1 MAMDLGDHNQEPIII
16 KKPKKGGGGHH
27 GGAWK
32 VAYAD
37 FVTAMMALF
46 IVLWIMGQDSKVK
59 EAVAGYFKDPLG
71 YNIGQG
77 QSFVDEEGKTSL
89 APKVL
94 DEEAFRE
101 REKAK
106 LEAMGQELSNQ
117 LKGSEKFDYMK
128 ESISIEIV
136 EEGLKIEIMD
146 SKDDV
151 FFEIGTATLKK
162 KPKELLLII
171 ASELSKLNNK
181 LIIEGHTDSRA
192 YSGGNLGYT
201 NYELSADR
209 ANSAR
214 RALIEGGLNMEQIDE
229 IRGYAAN
236 RLKVKEDSLNPAN
249 RRISIIVKY
258 NENI

>member
-1 MAMDLGDHNQEPIII
+1 MASDLNDSGQEPIII
-16 KKPKKGGGGHH
+16 KKGKKGEGGHH

-46 IVLWIMGQDSKVK
+46 IVLWIMGQDSEVK
-59 EAVAGYFKDPLG
+59 EAVAGYFKNPVG
-71 YNIGQG
+71 YVMGKGETLIESAEENSIEPKIM
-77 QSFVDEEGKTSL
+77 DE
-89 APKVL
+89 A
-94 DEEAFRE
+94 AFKERE
-101 REKAK
+101 REKLTA
-106 LEAMGQELSNQ
+106 LGQELTGQ
-117 LKGSEKFDYMK
+117 LESSEQFKNLLGS
-128 ESISIEIV
+128 INIQIV
-136 EEGLKIEIMD
+136 NEGLKIEIMD
-146 SKDDV
+146 SDEDV
-151 FFEIGTATLKK
+151 FFELGTAKLKK
-162 KPKELLLII
+162 KPLELLHII
-171 ASELSKLNNK
+171 GQELSKLNNK
-181 LIIEGHTDSRA
+181 IIIEGHTDARA

-214 RALIEGGLNMEQIDE
+214 RALIEGGMNMEQIDE

-236 RLKVKEDSLNPAN
+236 RLRDKKDPYNSVN